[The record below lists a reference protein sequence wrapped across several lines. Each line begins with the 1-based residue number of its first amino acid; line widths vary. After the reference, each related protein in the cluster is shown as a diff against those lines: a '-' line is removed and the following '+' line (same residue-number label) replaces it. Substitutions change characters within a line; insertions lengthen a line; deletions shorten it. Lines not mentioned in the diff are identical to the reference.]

1 VRLVGVAVFAAGY
14 VIGAKAGRE
23 RYVQIVN
30 GLASASQRLE
40 EFSARR
46 PSDSRDH
53 GPSGAEG
60 DPRSQQTPV

>member
-1 VRLVGVAVFAAGY
+1 MKLVGAAVFAAGY
-14 VIGAKAGRE
+14 VIGARAGRE

-46 PSDSRDH
+46 PSDSRDQ
-53 GPSGAEG
+53 GPGGADG
-60 DPRSQQTPV
+60 DP

>member
-1 VRLVGVAVFAAGY
+1 MKLIGAAVFAAGY
-14 VIGAKAGRE
+14 VIGARAGRE

-46 PSDSRDH
+46 PPRGQGHGSPRADGDS
-53 GPSGAEG
+53 
-60 DPRSQQTPV
+60 

>member
-1 VRLVGVAVFAAGY
+1 MRLVGAAVFAAGY
-14 VIGAKAGRE
+14 LIGARAGRE

-46 PSDSRDH
+46 PPDARDP
-53 GPSGAEG
+53 GPGGADG
-60 DPRSQQTPV
+60 NP

>member
-14 VIGAKAGRE
+14 FIGARAGRE

-46 PSDSRDH
+46 PADPRDH
-53 GPSGAEG
+53 DAGGTDRAP
-60 DPRSQQTPV
+60 